1 MNFDSKKSKRISEE
15 EGEIKTRYIRHKVT
29 DYLGK
34 SLIPWM
40 PNSLIKRDNKQNN
53 VRWVRFLLQAI
64 LDLRATKFSINSV

>member
-34 SLIPWM
+34 SLIP
-40 PNSLIKRDNKQNN
+40 
-53 VRWVRFLLQAI
+53 
-64 LDLRATKFSINSV
+64 

>member
-15 EGEIKTRYIRHKVT
+15 EGEIKTRYIRYKVT

-40 PNSLIKRDNKQNN
+40 PNSLIKRDNKQNK